1 MLRARA
7 DRLLSSSGYE
17 QAFLSRTKLGRTK
30 NVSFNKVEEIW
41 GGEQVSQGS
50 VERREIERETNIL
63 EAEDFRGELLKDFR
77 EHMNGIVINYKVC
90 RNAS

>member
-1 MLRARA
+1 MVKEERLLRARA

-63 EAEDFRGELLKDFR
+63 RLKTS
-77 EHMNGIVINYKVC
+77 EENYS
-90 RNAS
+90 RILENI